1 MPLWKKTD
9 TENAASKPK
18 FVKVKED
25 GATIAQDNS
34 GKQLV
39 FVDDAEAAK
48 PENKAK
54 GISGAGWYQI
64 LKTATRMRVEKLVA
78 IARAPRATAGD
89 VEDSEDPETPSSEQK
104 AGIENP

>member
-9 TENAASKPK
+9 TTSPESKPK
-18 FVKVKED
+18 FVKLKDD

-64 LKTATRMRVEKLVA
+64 LKTARRMRVEKIIA
-78 IARAPRATAGD
+78 IARAPRTTAGD